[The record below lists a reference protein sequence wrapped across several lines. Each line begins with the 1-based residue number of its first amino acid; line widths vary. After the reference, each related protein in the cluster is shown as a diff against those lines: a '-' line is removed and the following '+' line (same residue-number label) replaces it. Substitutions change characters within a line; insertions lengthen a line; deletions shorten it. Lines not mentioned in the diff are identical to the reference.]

1 MQLFLFF
8 LFSRIALC
16 NLLLYSVLISE
27 VCIVDVK
34 KIGERIKHARS
45 LRNYT
50 LEDIAKDIGVAK
62 STIQR
67 YERGQIA
74 HPKLPVLHSI
84 ANSLNVN
91 PGWLVGK
98 DINMNA
104 DMDTKYSKYIS
115 DSTMIFE
122 ITGRSLKNSPTVFQA
137 ICDSLSEMCEGVD
150 NTTKYT
156 DGIETV
162 SNITEA
168 LKSPFNSYTDKAAAL
183 NAIIDVVLYD
193 TKNDTLSIH
202 FVLDKSKDVN
212 YEQKLL
218 EAFNLLNTAGKEKV
232 IDYATDLSN
241 MANYT
246 IDTYSS
252 DNSTVLNAAQ
262 ARTDINVPEGADT
275 SDDDIMDDKDF

>member
-8 LFSRIALC
+8 LFSHIALC
-16 NLLLYSVLISE
+16 NLLLYSVLIRE

-104 DMDTKYSKYIS
+104 DIHQ
-115 DSTMIFE
+115 
-122 ITGRSLKNSPTVFQA
+122 L
-137 ICDSLSEMCEGVD
+137 
-150 NTTKYT
+150 
-156 DGIETV
+156 ET
-162 SNITEA
+162 
-168 LKSPFNSYTDKAAAL
+168 F
-183 NAIIDVVLYD
+183 
-193 TKNDTLSIH
+193 SI
-202 FVLDKSKDVN
+202 
-212 YEQKLL
+212 
-218 EAFNLLNTAGKEKV
+218 
-232 IDYATDLSN
+232 
-241 MANYT
+241 
-246 IDTYSS
+246 
-252 DNSTVLNAAQ
+252 
-262 ARTDINVPEGADT
+262 
-275 SDDDIMDDKDF
+275 

>member
-1 MQLFLFF
+1 M
-8 LFSRIALC
+8 
-16 NLLLYSVLISE
+16 
-27 VCIVDVK
+27 DVK

-162 SNITEA
+162 SNIAES

-252 DNSTVLNAAQ
+252 DNSTILNAAQ

>member
-1 MQLFLFF
+1 M
-8 LFSRIALC
+8 
-16 NLLLYSVLISE
+16 
-27 VCIVDVK
+27 DVK

-150 NTTKYT
+150 NTTK
-156 DGIETV
+156 V
-162 SNITEA
+162 H
-168 LKSPFNSYTDKAAAL
+168 
-183 NAIIDVVLYD
+183 
-193 TKNDTLSIH
+193 SI
-202 FVLDKSKDVN
+202 LILT
-212 YEQKLL
+212 KLL
-218 EAFNLLNTAGKEKV
+218 HLMLLLMSYYMIRRMIRYLYILFLISQKMLTMSK
-232 IDYATDLSN
+232 
-241 MANYT
+241 NY
-246 IDTYSS
+246 
-252 DNSTVLNAAQ
+252 
-262 ARTDINVPEGADT
+262 
-275 SDDDIMDDKDF
+275 

>member
-1 MQLFLFF
+1 M
-8 LFSRIALC
+8 
-16 NLLLYSVLISE
+16 
-27 VCIVDVK
+27 DVK

-104 DMDTKYSKYIS
+104 DMDTKYSKYVS
-115 DSTMIFE
+115 DSIMVFE
-122 ITGRSLKNSPTVFQA
+122 ITGRSLKNSPTVFQT
-137 ICDSLSEMCEGVD
+137 ICDSLSEMCEGLD

-162 SNITEA
+162 SNIAEA
-168 LKSPFNSYTDKAAAL
+168 LKSPFNSYADKAAAL

-202 FVLDKSKDVN
+202 FVLDKC
-212 YEQKLL
+212 
-218 EAFNLLNTAGKEKV
+218 
-232 IDYATDLSN
+232 
-241 MANYT
+241 
-246 IDTYSS
+246 
-252 DNSTVLNAAQ
+252 
-262 ARTDINVPEGADT
+262 
-275 SDDDIMDDKDF
+275 